1 MPLDEAM
8 AMVKSKAGTQLD
20 PEIVR
25 LLEENYLSLEE
36 KARHTIEEMTAL
48 DTDMSIQR
56 GTAPA
61 AGFAQ
66 EEGGE
71 AIGIR
76 NALSMPPVPNSG
88 SSQQASVADQRARAI
103 GVLRNM
109 LSAVENTQSNSAA
122 ILEHLQSLVPFDCL
136 AVYFKSRELIAA
148 EYMDDLCKQ
157 AFSAQPFPIGKGL
170 SGWVAEN
177 ARPIV
182 NGNPTVEPN
191 FLAET
196 ALFTATG
203 SALSIPLMDS
213 GNGVMGVLTLYARK
227 PSAFSK
233 DHLRLLEE
241 IGAQIALTLVDQRKS
256 ENVAQESG
264 KAPHLEY
271 RGAQ

>member
-1 MPLDEAM
+1 
-8 AMVKSKAGTQLD
+8 LD

-25 LLEENYLSLEE
+25 LLEENYLRLEE

-48 DTDMSIQR
+48 DTDMSILR

-71 AIGIR
+71 AQGMR
-76 NALSMPPVPNSG
+76 SALSIPPVANSG
-88 SSQQASVADQRARAI
+88 SPQAAIADQKARAI
-103 GVLRNM
+103 GALRN
-109 LSAVENTQSNSAA
+109 LLDAVENAQSNSAA
-122 ILEHLQSLVPFDCL
+122 ISELLQSLVPFDCL
-136 AVYFKSRELIAA
+136 AVYFKSRDMIAA
-148 EYMDDLCKQ
+148 EYMDDRCKQ

-227 PSAFSK
+227 PAAFSK
-233 DHLRLLEE
+233 DHLRIIEE
-241 IGAQIALTLVDQRKS
+241 IGPQIALTLVDHQKS
-256 ENVAQESG
+256 EAVAIESG
-264 KAPHLEY
+264 KAHRLEF
-271 RGAQ
+271 RGAPS